1 MVEPIPKAPRRVNDR
16 ACKRHSNYSCGWGDL
31 VWRFGSSPVLFLA
44 ARRQGIN
51 VVGVGEAV
59 GLIACESDQKQK
71 VGMT

>member
-1 MVEPIPKAPRRVNDR
+1 MQKTLQLQLR
-16 ACKRHSNYSCGWGDL
+16 GGDL

-71 VGMT
+71 VGMTGIF